1 MKIDG
6 RNKWF
11 AACLLAT
18 ATIAHAQSGGS
29 AAATANA
36 SAPIVATLPA
46 NASAKTQRAANR
58 QLAKNVRQAL
68 ARTKSLNIVNVTVRA
83 KQGVVTLQG
92 SMPDNNQIEQA
103 AKVAS
108 AVSGVA
114 SVKNDLT
121 TIRQAQ

>member
-1 MKIDG
+1 MKIVG
-6 RNKWF
+6 RNRWYV
-11 AACLLAT
+11 ALLLAT

-29 AAATANA
+29 AATTANV
-36 SAPIVATLPA
+36 SAPVAAASPV
-46 NASAKTQRAANR
+46 NAKAQRAANR

-68 ARTKSLNIVNVTVRA
+68 SRTKTLNIVNVTVRA

-114 SVKNDLT
+114 SVRNDLT

>member
-1 MKIDG
+1 MKIIG
-6 RNKWF
+6 GNRWIVV
-11 AACLLAT
+11 CLLAT
-18 ATIAHAQSGGS
+18 ATLAQAQSVG
-29 AAATANA
+29 NA
-36 SAPIVATLPA
+36 SATTI
-46 NASAKTQRAANR
+46 ASAPVVSASPVNAKAQRAANR

-92 SMPDNNQIEQA
+92 SMPDTGQIDQA
-103 AKVAS
+103 TKVAS
-108 AVSGVA
+108 AVTGVA

>member
-1 MKIDG
+1 MKIIA
-6 RNKWF
+6 RNGWIV
-11 AACLLAT
+11 ACLLAT

-29 AAATANA
+29 AATTTAA
-36 SAPIVATLPA
+36 SAPV
-46 NASAKTQRAANR
+46 ASASPVSAKAQRAANR

-68 ARTKSLNIVNVTVRA
+68 ARKKNLNIVNVTVRA
-83 KQGVVTLQG
+83 KQGAVTLQG
-92 SMPDNNQIEQA
+92 SMPDSSQIEQA

-114 SVKNDLT
+114 SVRNDLT

>member
-1 MKIDG
+1 MKIVS
-6 RNKWF
+6 RSKWF

-36 SAPIVATLPA
+36 SAPVAVASPV
-46 NASAKTQRAANR
+46 SAKAQRAANR

-68 ARTKSLNIVNVTVRA
+68 ARTKNLNIVNVTVRA

-92 SMPDNNQIEQA
+92 SMPDNGQIEQA
-103 AKVAS
+103 AKIAS